1 MATEPRTRSGTDRYM
16 AHGLSLPRSV
26 LNALQK
32 RGIYCQPAVSLEHQH
47 LANRYVLRGVES
59 GGAVSDIGRAC
70 AFVAPDG
77 SSLPWLQRID
87 SIGVNGRHAIY
98 LAEHFVRLEMLR
110 VGQTCELVVTSHTL
124 SCPAGHTRPEIRSEL
139 IFHWRDGSLPQDLWK
154 PDQLALRGSVAP
166 VFYSR
171 AGEVVPLP
179 ERLHLSIRQI
189 TACVCCIGCKHS
201 HVGIPSGAAAAA
213 AGVREKV

>member
-1 MATEPRTRSGTDRYM
+1 MANLNTTPKARPGADRY
-16 AHGLSLPRSV
+16 ALHGLSLPRSV
-26 LNALQK
+26 LNALDK
-32 RGIYCQPAVSLEHQH
+32 RGIDCQPAVSVEHQH

-70 AFVAPDG
+70 AFIAPDG

-110 VGQTCELVVTSHTL
+110 VEQTCELVLTLHTL
-124 SCPAGHTRPEIRSEL
+124 SCASGQTRPDIRSEV
-139 IFHWRDGSLPQDLWK
+139 IFHGRDGSLPRDLWK
-154 PDQLALRGSVAP
+154 QHRRALLGNVAP

-171 AGEVVPLP
+171 AGEILKLP
-179 ERLHLSIRQI
+179 EAFERPIRQI
-189 TACVCCIGCKHS
+189 TACVCCIGCKHT
-201 HVGIPSGAAAAA
+201 HVGVPSGA
-213 AGVREKV
+213 GRERV

>member
-1 MATEPRTRSGTDRYM
+1 MPNLNTTPKTRAGADRY
-16 AHGLSLPRSV
+16 ALHGLSLPRSV
-26 LNALQK
+26 LNALHK
-32 RGIYCQPAVSLEHQH
+32 RGIFCQPAVSLEHQH

-110 VGQTCELVVTSHTL
+110 GGQTCELVVTSHTL
-124 SCPAGHTRPEIRSEL
+124 LCSPGHTRPEIRSEV
-139 IFHWRDGSLPQDLWK
+139 IFHGRDGSLPLDLWK
-154 PDQLALRGSVAP
+154 PHHGALRGSVAP

-171 AGEVVPLP
+171 AGESVLLPVPFELA
-179 ERLHLSIRQI
+179 IRKV
-189 TACVCCIGCKHS
+189 TACVCCVGCKHS
-201 HVGIPSGAAAAA
+201 HLGVPPGA
-213 AGVREKV
+213 GRERV

>member
-1 MATEPRTRSGTDRYM
+1 MANLNTEVKTRPSVNHY
-16 AHGLSLPRSV
+16 ALHGLSLSRSV
-26 LNALQK
+26 LNALHR

-70 AFVAPDG
+70 GFVAPDG
-77 SSLPWLQRID
+77 RPLSWLQRID

-98 LAEHFVRLEMLR
+98 LAENLVRLEMLR
-110 VGQTCELVVTSHTL
+110 VGETCELAVTSHTL
-124 SCPAGHTRPEIRSEL
+124 SCPPGHTRPEIRSEL
-139 IFHWRDGSLPQDLWK
+139 IFRRRDGVLTRNLWK
-154 PDQLALRGSVAP
+154 QGQRLPRGNVAP

-179 ERLHLSIRQI
+179 ERFDLAIRKI

-201 HVGIPSGAAAAA
+201 HVGVP
-213 AGVREKV
+213 AGVGREEA

>member
-1 MATEPRTRSGTDRYM
+1 MANLNIQVKTRPGADRY
-16 AHGLSLPRSV
+16 ALHGLSLPRSV
-26 LNALQK
+26 LNALDK

-77 SSLPWLQRID
+77 SPLPWLQRID

-98 LAEHFVRLEMLR
+98 LAESLVRLEMLR
-110 VGQTCELVVTSHTL
+110 VGQTCELVVTLHTL
-124 SCPAGHTRPEIRSEL
+124 FRLDDRKRPEIRSEM
-139 IFHWRDGSLPQDLWK
+139 IFHGRDGSVPRDLWK
-154 PDQLALRGSVAP
+154 QQRAVLGNIVP

-171 AGEVVPLP
+171 AGEALKLP
-179 ERLHLSIRQI
+179 EAFERAIKNI
-189 TACVCCIGCKHS
+189 TACVCCIGCRHS
-201 HVGIPSGAAAAA
+201 HVGVPSPA
-213 AGVREKV
+213 AGERV

>member
-1 MATEPRTRSGTDRYM
+1 MSNLNTEIKTSFRANRY
-16 AHGLSLPRSV
+16 ALHGLSLPRPV
-26 LNALQK
+26 LNALDK

-47 LANRYVLRGVES
+47 LADRYILRGVES

-70 AFVAPDG
+70 AFVASDG
-77 SSLPWLQRID
+77 CSLPWLQRID

-110 VGQTCELVVTSHTL
+110 VGQTCELVATSHSL
-124 SCPAGHTRPEIRSEL
+124 SCFPGHTRPDIRSEL
-139 IFHWRDGSLPQDLWK
+139 IFHGRDGSLSRDPWKQD
-154 PDQLALRGSVAP
+154 PGLRRDSVAP

-171 AGEVVPLP
+171 GGEVLTLP
-179 ERLHLSIRQI
+179 KQFDRAIRKI

-201 HVGIPSGAAAAA
+201 HVGAPSGAE
-213 AGVREKV
+213 GKRV